1 MNISRKD
8 FFRKSLLSLGE
19 ALCSASGVLKGSSEP
34 AIAVPDMADFV
45 PTPHEELTAV
55 AHNDFCLARN
65 SGCFACMERCEAG
78 AVKLIPGVGIRINS
92 QLCTGCGTCEY
103 ICPVTPKGIRM
114 QARTAM
120 QTPSAYQ
127 AELPPEKGESPC

>member
-19 ALCSASGVLKGSSEP
+19 ALCSASNVLKSPAEP

-45 PTPHEELTAV
+45 PTPREEFMAV

-65 SGCFACMERCEAG
+65 SGCFACMERCEPG
-78 AVKLIPGVGIRINS
+78 AIKLIPGVGVRINP
-92 QLCTGCGTCEY
+92 QLCTGCGSCEY
-103 ICPVTPKGIRM
+103 ICPVTPKAVRM
-114 QARTAM
+114 QPRTAIP
-120 QTPSAYQ
+120 TPSADYSK
-127 AELPPEKGESPC
+127 LPPEKGELPC